1 MFYHHEDELS
11 VLCREKGWLSAV
23 QCWAGG
29 RGGPPRDAVFL
40 KQTRRVVLFQHCPGA
55 PALPSRPPLPS
66 SPEVHWSSHLPLL
79 SSPGAPALPSHPP
92 LKFTGAPALPC
103 RRPLPLSPPSSP
115 RAHQRCAPRVLGE
128 WEHRCDCIS
137 APPRLARDLL
147 SGLAE
152 LGSRLPSVH
161 FRCPSVWLSSPL
173 LFCCG
178 FVFVVSD
185 LKEQPSFFFRGFG
198 AGW

>member
-1 MFYHHEDELS
+1 MKMNFQSCAGRRDGCQLYSVGRGAEGGRLGMQCFSSRLGELS
-11 VLCREKGWLSAV
+11 CSSTVLEL
-23 QCWAGG
+23 
-29 RGGPPRDAVFL
+29 PPFPP
-40 KQTRRVVLFQHCPGA
+40 T
-55 PALPSRPPLPS
+55 LPSRPLLPS